1 MNFKAIVF
9 DINGTLVDI
18 QTDEGNEEVYRGI
31 SHFLTY
37 QGIEAHRWQ
46 LRDEYYQLMDEQRK
60 GSSEAFPEFD
70 AVELW
75 REYLRRR
82 PEACRALHP
91 EKLKWMPMFLAE
103 MYRGIS
109 RYRLQLYPEVKNV
122 LDELARRYKL
132 AALSDAQTA
141 WALPEMRAVGIE
153 GYFKPIIVSGDHGYR
168 KPDSRI
174 FQAALDGVG
183 EPPENVLFV
192 GNDMYRDIYGA
203 SRAGMKT
210 VFFASNQGGRT
221 KAYGAEPDYI
231 IYQFAELRQ
240 AIAFLEAQQPAA
252 PGI

>member
-1 MNFKAIVF
+1 MNIKAIVF
-9 DINGTLVDI
+9 DINGTLIDI

-37 QGIEAHRWQ
+37 QGIQTHRWEV
-46 LRDEYYQLMDEQRK
+46 RDEYYRLMGEQLKASR
-60 GSSEAFPEFD
+60 EAFPEID

-82 PEACRALHP
+82 PEACQALHP
-91 EKLKWMPMFLAE
+91 EKLKWMPRFLAE

-122 LDELARRYKL
+122 LDELSQRYKL
-132 AALSDAQTA
+132 AALSDAQSA
-141 WALPEMRAVGIE
+141 WALPEMRAVGID
-153 GYFKPIIVSGDHGYR
+153 GYFQPIIISGDCGYR

-174 FQAALDGVG
+174 FQAALERLD
-183 EPPENVLFV
+183 ELPENVLFV

-210 VFFASNQGGRT
+210 VFFSSNQGRK
-221 KAYGAEPDYI
+221 KANAAEADYI
-231 IYQFAELRQ
+231 IYQFTELRQ
-240 AIAFLEAQQPAA
+240 AVAFFE
-252 PGI
+252 GRKRGGEGT

>member
-1 MNFKAIVF
+1 MNIKAIIF
-9 DINGTLVDI
+9 DINGTLIDI

-37 QGIEAHRWQ
+37 QGIEAHRWEM
-46 LRDEYYQLMDEQRK
+46 RDEYYQLMDEQRK
-60 GSSEAFPEFD
+60 ASLEAFPEFD

-82 PEACRALHP
+82 PEASKALHP
-91 EKLKWMPMFLAE
+91 EKLKWMPQFLAE

-122 LDELARRYKL
+122 LDELSQRYKL
-132 AALSDAQTA
+132 AALSDAQSA

-153 GYFKPIIVSGDHGYR
+153 GYFQPILVSGNLGYR

-174 FQAALDGVG
+174 FQAALDGLDVQA
-183 EPPENVLFV
+183 ENVLFV

-203 SRAGMKT
+203 NQAGMKT
-210 VFFASNQGGRT
+210 VFFSSNQGRK
-221 KAYGAEPDYI
+221 KASGAEPDYI

-240 AIAFLEAQQPAA
+240 AIAFFEAQKET
-252 PGI
+252 